1 MRTEQISGAGQ
12 VFSLLALSQSF
23 WLLCSRPPL
32 ANGLL
37 TAAAGAAA
45 YGVVFFL
52 AVLCRRAAAK
62 KKSLSK
68 GSAAAGMLLAAGYFS
83 VTAGQLLTACR
94 VLFDEAFSP
103 FFLLAVLLAAVW
115 AAAAAGQEPLGRAAF
130 LLAWV
135 FLLGVVLLFVG
146 VLPQATFLNLRMPER
161 DSALLSREILFI
173 LPQQIEPFLLLL
185 LAPQTDRPHSPALLL
200 WAPVGF
206 LLNAAL
212 LLTAAPVLGHYGSLL
227 PYPVMLLAKSAGLS
241 GMVPVYCFLLITAA
255 FFRLSGLAA
264 GALRLGKQAGIA
276 QGAALWAAAGL
287 TLAGTITL
295 HYTGWE
301 PQRAYA
307 VLGVMGLLWGLPVV
321 AVGRGGDHKREPARQ
336 R

>member
-83 VTAGQLLTACR
+83 VTAGQLITACR

-115 AAAAAGQEPLGRAAF
+115 AAAETADSLLLRLMMVILQCGHGKSTSSFLPDSGQKNSRIPF
-130 LLAWV
+130 QISC
-135 FLLGVVLLFVG
+135 LGVPLMGGGLFNFLIVCQFDK
-146 VLPQATFLNLRMPER
+146 LKLNL
-161 DSALLSREILFI
+161 
-173 LPQQIEPFLLLL
+173 
-185 LAPQTDRPHSPALLL
+185 
-200 WAPVGF
+200 
-206 LLNAAL
+206 
-212 LLTAAPVLGHYGSLL
+212 
-227 PYPVMLLAKSAGLS
+227 
-241 GMVPVYCFLLITAA
+241 
-255 FFRLSGLAA
+255 
-264 GALRLGKQAGIA
+264 
-276 QGAALWAAAGL
+276 
-287 TLAGTITL
+287 
-295 HYTGWE
+295 
-301 PQRAYA
+301 
-307 VLGVMGLLWGLPVV
+307 
-321 AVGRGGDHKREPARQ
+321 
-336 R
+336 

>member
-52 AVLCRRAAAK
+52 AVLCRRAAEK

-103 FFLLAVLLAAVW
+103 FLLLAVLLAAVW

-130 LLAWV
+130 LLAGV
-135 FLLGVVLLFVG
+135 FLLGW
-146 VLPQATFLNLRMPER
+146 
-161 DSALLSREILFI
+161 S
-173 LPQQIEPFLLLL
+173 
-185 LAPQTDRPHSPALLL
+185 
-200 WAPVGF
+200 
-206 LLNAAL
+206 
-212 LLTAAPVLGHYGSLL
+212 
-227 PYPVMLLAKSAGLS
+227 
-241 GMVPVYCFLLITAA
+241 C
-255 FFRLSGLAA
+255 
-264 GALRLGKQAGIA
+264 
-276 QGAALWAAAGL
+276 
-287 TLAGTITL
+287 
-295 HYTGWE
+295 
-301 PQRAYA
+301 
-307 VLGVMGLLWGLPVV
+307 
-321 AVGRGGDHKREPARQ
+321 
-336 R
+336 

>member
-68 GSAAAGMLLAAGYFS
+68 GSAAAGMLLAAG
-83 VTAGQLLTACR
+83 
-94 VLFDEAFSP
+94 
-103 FFLLAVLLAAVW
+103 
-115 AAAAAGQEPLGRAAF
+115 
-130 LLAWV
+130 
-135 FLLGVVLLFVG
+135 
-146 VLPQATFLNLRMPER
+146 
-161 DSALLSREILFI
+161 
-173 LPQQIEPFLLLL
+173 
-185 LAPQTDRPHSPALLL
+185 
-200 WAPVGF
+200 
-206 LLNAAL
+206 
-212 LLTAAPVLGHYGSLL
+212 
-227 PYPVMLLAKSAGLS
+227 
-241 GMVPVYCFLLITAA
+241 
-255 FFRLSGLAA
+255 
-264 GALRLGKQAGIA
+264 ALRLGKQARLPQKAGF
-276 QGAALWAAAGL
+276 WAGVGL

-307 VLGVMGLLWGLPVV
+307 ALGVMGLLWGLPVV
-321 AVGRGGDHKREPARQ
+321 AAGRGGGQKREPARQ

>member
-68 GSAAAGMLLAAGYFS
+68 GSAAVGMLLAAGYFS

-103 FFLLAVLLAAVW
+103 FLLLAVLLAAVW
-115 AAAAAGQEPLGRAAF
+115 VAAAAGQEPLGRAAF
-130 LLAWV
+130 LLAGV
-135 FLLGVVLLFVG
+135 FLLGVVLLIAG

-200 WAPVGF
+200 WALYP
-206 LLNAAL
+206 
-212 LLTAAPVLGHYGSLL
+212 AP
-227 PYPVMLLAKSAGLS
+227 
-241 GMVPVYCFLLITAA
+241 
-255 FFRLSGLAA
+255 
-264 GALRLGKQAGIA
+264 
-276 QGAALWAAAGL
+276 
-287 TLAGTITL
+287 
-295 HYTGWE
+295 
-301 PQRAYA
+301 
-307 VLGVMGLLWGLPVV
+307 
-321 AVGRGGDHKREPARQ
+321 
-336 R
+336 